1 MSTRHYK
8 KQRKASKEVCAR
20 YQNLSKEDKNKKRM
34 VIKDIEAF
42 LKKKNRKSVIM
53 LENDTEIF

>member
-1 MSTRHYK
+1 
-8 KQRKASKEVCAR
+8 
-20 YQNLSKEDKNKKRM
+20 M

-53 LENDTEIF
+53 LENDTEIFQKMKTLVEYRTNYSKM